1 MKKVCLVL
9 LAILSGVTSFSQVPQ
24 TKSDTLRKDALNVYM
39 SATDYIRKEIPY
51 VNYVRDIK
59 EAGVYIISTS
69 QGTGSGGYEFSY
81 FFVGQN
87 EYLGMSDTLTY
98 TTSPDETS
106 DSRRQREVITLKMGL
121 MPYVARTPLSKYIKI
136 TFSEP
141 LTETVTTD
149 KWNNWVFTPSASAYF
164 SGQKTSKY
172 KNIYGRFTAN
182 RITKDWK
189 IKFDINYQYNINE
202 YEIGTST
209 ITSEST
215 SKWANAMAVKS
226 ISDHWS
232 YGGSLIL
239 GASSYSNID
248 MKYHIMPGIEYDVFP
263 YSESTRR
270 QFRFLYKA
278 GYNFVNYH
286 DTTKYFKTEESLW
299 LHTLTT
305 SYTII
310 QKWGSVNASIEY
322 SNYFHD
328 WSKNNLDFYSS
339 ISMRV
344 AKGLS
349 VNLYGD
355 YSIIHDQLGLPK
367 GAATT
372 EQVLLQRK
380 ELETQY
386 SYYVSLGFS
395 YTFGSIY
402 NNVVNPRFGSG
413 F

>member
-9 LAILSGVTSFSQVPQ
+9 LAILSGVSSFSQVTQ

-59 EAGVYIISTS
+59 VAGVYIISTS

-98 TTSPDETS
+98 TTSPDETA
-106 DSRRQREVITLKMGL
+106 DSRRQREVMTLKMGL
-121 MPYVARTPLSKYIKI
+121 MPYVARTPLSKYIRI

-149 KWNNWVFTPSASAYF
+149 KWNNWVFTTSSSAYF
-164 SGQKTSKY
+164 NGQKTSKS
-172 KNIYGRFTAN
+172 KNINGRFTAN

-189 IKFDINYQYNINE
+189 IKFDFNYQYNINE
-202 YEIGTST
+202 YQIGTSS

-232 YGGSLIL
+232 YGGSVII
-239 GASSYSNID
+239 GSSSYSNLD
-248 MKYHIMPGIEYDVFP
+248 MKYHIMPGLEYDVFP

-270 QFRFLYKA
+270 QFRILYKA

-349 VNLYGD
+349 VNLYGE

-386 SYYVSLGFS
+386 SYYLSFGFS